1 MKVYPKLQVHQR
13 QRGNALFIVVMV
25 TTLLTAVGLYSM
37 RAASLANQATGYN
50 RQGTQAAYIAEFA
63 VTNMISELHS
73 NPTHYYQRMLAGTDD
88 CRATASLARATN
100 SRPSCYKQ
108 LTGDLWLQAHA
119 RYGNAVGSDRSDY
132 IGVLSRGDLE
142 GAFAV
147 EMTDLTRVNR
157 PIAGE
162 DSSSDHFRY
171 MQTVLT
177 ARGQVRPRVTAG
189 EEAVCDEALTI
200 TAGQQTVRAQ
210 VSFGPVGR

>member
-1 MKVYPKLQVHQR
+1 MD

-37 RAASLANQATGYN
+37 RAASLANQASGYN

-63 VTNMISELHS
+63 IANMISELHA
-73 NPTHYYQRMLAGTDD
+73 NPAHYYQRILAGTDD
-88 CRATASLARATN
+88 CRATAGLARATG

-108 LTGDLWLQAHA
+108 LTGDLWMQAHD
-119 RYGNAVGSDRSDY
+119 RYGNAVGSDHSQY
-132 IGVLSRGDLE
+132 IGVLSRNDLE
-142 GAFAV
+142 GAFTV
-147 EMTDLTRVNR
+147 EMTDLARVNR
-157 PIAGE
+157 PVAGE
-162 DSSSDHFRY
+162 DSSADHFRY

-177 ARGQVRPRVTAG
+177 ARGQVRPRIAAEG
-189 EEAVCDEALTI
+189 EAACSEALTI